1 MAIKIP
7 EGITPDDFKN
17 AVAKLEAIRDAIG
30 VGASQVSMRLNES
43 RRGDAPNFESELGDE
58 DLFFHFSYFVGSVQD
73 QDTRAARIAKRII
86 DPGLFRCGDNVT
98 SKEIREAV
106 KRTVAG
112 GTGFTPPGLFA
123 ERDWTTDAKKADSET
138 QKGMGSKGMGR
149 ESGIEFQRYI
159 GIKVGGR
166 CVGTLGVSF
175 RVAPTTAQLDEIKNW
190 ARVSD
195 STYTLV
201 TDLAAFDTWGPTC
214 P

>member
-7 EGITPDDFKN
+7 EEITPDNFKDSI
-17 AVAKLEAIRDAIG
+17 AKLGDILVA

-43 RRGDAPNFESELGDE
+43 RRGDPPNYESELGDE
-58 DLFFHFSYFVGSVQD
+58 DLFFHFSFFVGSVQD
-73 QDTRAARIAKRII
+73 QTTRDARLDRRIV
-86 DPGLFRCGDNVT
+86 DPGLFRFGDNVT

-106 KRTVAG
+106 KRTVDG
-112 GTGFTPPGLFA
+112 NSDLFA
-123 ERDWTTDAKKADSET
+123 KRDWPTLDSLDSTKE
-138 QKGMGSKGMGR
+138 KGMGSKGMGR
-149 ESGIEFQRYI
+149 ESGLKFQRYI

-175 RVAPTTAQLDEIKNW
+175 VSQPIPIQLSEIENW

-195 STYTLV
+195 STHTLV
-201 TDLAAFDTWGPTC
+201 TDLANNFDTWGPTC